1 MLTSHSCRAL
11 ADDDRQR
18 AETAVLSNQ
27 RARLHASADAWDERA
42 AMLERLGRM
51 VDKRRRA
58 NG

>member
-18 AETAVLSNQ
+18 AETAVLANQ
-27 RARLHASADAWDERA
+27 RQRLHASADAWDERA
-42 AMLERLGRM
+42 AMLERLGRL
-51 VDKRRRA
+51 VDKRLRP